1 MESVLKEKQ
10 RKGQHAQHGKEQG
23 SRLTDK
29 HLSHSHSS
37 QSVLRSFNIPDAGFG
52 KRVNFQLNSRNFVS
66 QIFLVCDMAV
76 SDGGGYCK
84 NLGLSLLKSVDLRY
98 SGRKF
103 HECDVETE
111 NFIQMHKNKE
121 PEKLAE
127 LLRICG
133 GANFATTKKVV
144 VPLINYFSPLHR
156 QKFEK
161 GPCWYNTQ
169 GSSRLEV
176 ELKFRAKDDVCAGSG
191 SITSCEVYYEE
202 VHVPLAVETSYRNR
216 DKVRPRITYN
226 SIKDI
231 TTSSGVRQEID
242 LSSIIAGGNVK
253 CMWFRENL
261 IADRTGSTRDDLKTS
276 RPANVEV
283 KINGTTLF
291 EEDDLVLSM
300 WRLLQGQHIDPNE
313 DTPFIIPFCTSPDD
327 NNSSGY
333 LPSSQDSM
341 SVFYTPS
348 STGKL
353 DIFVE
358 YEKMWRRT
366 EQGRIEKSDS

>member
-84 NLGLSLLKSVDLRY
+84 NLGLSLLNSVDLRY

-191 SITSCEVYYEE
+191 AIQGCEVYNEE

-261 IADRTGSTRDDLKTS
+261 IADRTGSTRDDLNQCATVS
-276 RPANVEV
+276 QNRGPFFGILHTNLYTIQYTILLLVCT
-283 KINGTTLF
+283 ISCTILFTISYTLVF
-291 EEDDLVLSM
+291 NRYTIPYTFVNAQIQSQVYFSPGIYNIFYSFWYFFSHISATDVYSLSLFL
-300 WRLLQGQHIDPNE
+300 R
-313 DTPFIIPFCTSPDD
+313 
-327 NNSSGY
+327 
-333 LPSSQDSM
+333 
-341 SVFYTPS
+341 
-348 STGKL
+348 
-353 DIFVE
+353 
-358 YEKMWRRT
+358 
-366 EQGRIEKSDS
+366 